1 MACSTLPVD
10 EEEAKTVT
18 KTKIMQRR
26 ATPMPLKMSN
36 ILKTKCF

>member
-18 KTKIMQRR
+18 NKKNNAKKSYTH
-26 ATPMPLKMSN
+26 AT
-36 ILKTKCF
+36 